1 MEKFLLFLTVPV
13 VVLAAAGPV
22 CAEADYL
29 REVKPLLQARCY
41 ACHGALKQEGGLR
54 LDTAALIRQGGESGP
69 AVVAGDAAGSLLV
82 QRVATADP
90 DDRMPPEH
98 EGELFKPAEVD
109 VVRGWIA
116 AGAVGPADEPPEA
129 DPRDHWAFR
138 PVERPAVPEIA
149 GAWGRHPVDAWVAK
163 QHAEHGLTPQPE
175 APPEVLLRRL
185 YFDLIGLP
193 PGAEEVAAVAAAA
206 DDSWYEPTVDRLLA
220 DPRHGERWARHWMD
234 VWRYSDWW
242 GLGDQLRNSQK
253 HIWHW
258 RDWIIESL
266 NADLPYAEMVRQM
279 LAADELYPGD
289 LSKLRATGFLA
300 RHYFLFNRNQWMEET
315 VEHVGKGFLGLT
327 LNCAKCHD
335 HKYDPVDQK
344 DYYRMRAFF
353 EPYHVRLDMVPGEAD
368 FERDG
373 VPRIYDGWLEEPTW
387 RFVRGEESR
396 PDKSAPMLPGVPGL
410 LAFREV
416 EVRPVAL
423 PAVAWQPERQP
434 WVIDAHV
441 VAARRAVE
449 AAEAARPAAVEE
461 VEQAE
466 RRLAELSA
474 AGEVPAPSAPAG
486 PAMRESFAV
495 LDPQRWEASGGEWV
509 HAPGR
514 LEQKRDGPERA
525 VLRLREPVGRDVD
538 VTLRFTTV
546 GGSQWRS
553 VGISLDAPAGDPA
566 APPAA
571 GDTEVSV
578 YASAYAGG
586 PKVQASWRRGAEWQY
601 PADAASAQ
609 AVGTGREHTLRVQAR
624 DTLINVFFD
633 GALVVAWRS
642 PVPRRDGVVQVTTFD
657 ALAVFHEVVVAPLPV
672 GTPLQEPSAGGGAV
686 TTIEGARQAV
696 ERAQAKLR
704 MAERAVERAR
714 ARHRSLE
721 ARGAALQASWVQA
734 ADAGGLREAAV
745 RAQRDE
751 AVAAARHA
759 VAEKEVQAGAAAP
772 DKKEESARAVVDA
785 REALTKAEEEAARPV
800 APEAAVAGLVGA
812 RWTPTRFRDSTADDP
827 DVPFPPQSTGRRTA
841 LAEWITDPKNPLTAR
856 VAVNHL
862 WTRHLGTPLVASVFD
877 FGRMASAPTH
887 PELLDWLAAEFTDH
901 GWSMKHLHR
910 LLVTSKA
917 YRMSSS
923 LAGANESAVRD
934 PDNRHLWRRVPVR
947 LEAELVRDA
956 IVAHTGALDA
966 TVGGPPVPPDAQ
978 GASKRRSLYF
988 YHSNNDRNLF
998 LTTFDGAAVKECYR
1012 REQSVVPQQAL
1023 ALSNSQLV
1031 QDAVRAMAD
1040 RLSAPE
1046 PGDAGPPD
1054 DPAFI
1059 RRAWLELL
1067 AIRPSDAEMAASA
1080 RALDHW
1086 RGLDPSDPGAAR
1098 AHLIH
1103 TLINH
1108 TDFVTLR

>member
-1 MEKFLLFLTVPV
+1 MAKLIVFLAVPV
-13 VVLAAAGPV
+13 VSLAAASRVG
-22 CAEADYL
+22 AEVEYL
-29 REVKPLLQARCY
+29 RDVKPLLQARCY
-41 ACHGALKQEGGLR
+41 ACHGSLKQEGGLR
-54 LDTAALIRQGGESGP
+54 LDTAASILQGGESGP
-69 AVVAGDAAGSLLV
+69 AVVAGEAAGSLLV

-98 EGELFKPAEVD
+98 EGELFKPAEVE
-109 VVRGWIA
+109 VLRRWIA
-116 AGAVGPADEPPEA
+116 AGAVGPVDEASEA

-138 PVERPAVPEIA
+138 PVKRPPVPEA
-149 GAWGRHPVDAWVAK
+149 GGGWVVNAIDAFVETQRA
-163 QHAEHGLTPQPE
+163 AHGLAPQPE

-193 PGAEEVAAVAAAA
+193 PGAEEVAAVVAAP

-266 NADLPYAEMVRQM
+266 NADLSYAEMVRLM
-279 LAADELYPGD
+279 LAADELAPGD
-289 LSKLRATGFLA
+289 LSKLRATGYLA

-327 LNCAKCHD
+327 MNCAKCHD

-353 EPYHVRLDMVPGEAD
+353 EPYHVRLDMVPGESD

-373 VPRIYDGWLEEPTW
+373 VPRVYDGWPEEPTW

-396 PDKSAPMLPGVPGL
+396 PDKSAPLLPGVPAV

-416 EVRPVAL
+416 AVRPVAL

-434 WVIDAHV
+434 WVIEAHV
-441 VAARRAVE
+441 AAARRAVE
-449 AAEAARPAAVEE
+449 AAEAALPAAAQELV
-461 VEQAE
+461 QAE
-466 RRLAELSA
+466 SRLAERLA
-474 AGEVPAPSAPAG
+474 EGERPPSSAPAG
-486 PAMRESFAV
+486 PVLTETFAALDMR
-495 LDPQRWEASGGEWV
+495 RWKTFGGEWG
-509 HAPGR
+509 HTPGR
-514 LEQKRDGPERA
+514 LEQKRDGPERS
-525 VLRLREPVGRDVD
+525 VLRLLEPVARDVD
-538 VTLRFTTV
+538 VTLRFTTL

-566 APPAA
+566 EPPAA
-571 GDTEVSV
+571 GETEVSL
-578 YASAYAGG
+578 YASAFAGG
-586 PKVQASWRRGAEWQY
+586 PKVQASVRRGADWEY

-624 DTLINVFFD
+624 DSLINVFFD
-633 GALVVAWRS
+633 GVLVVAWRS
-642 PVPRRDGVVQVTTFD
+642 PVPRRDGVIQFTTFD
-657 ALAVFHEVVVAPLPV
+657 AQAVFHEIAVAPLPDGV
-672 GTPLQEPSAGGGAV
+672 ALQEPAAGGGPV
-686 TTIEGARQAV
+686 TTLEGARRAV
-696 ERAQAKLR
+696 ERAQAKR
-704 MAERAVERAR
+704 RVAEQAVERAR

-721 ARGAALQASWVQA
+721 ARGAALRASWA
-734 ADAGGLREAAV
+734 GSADAVVLREAAV
-745 RAQRDE
+745 RAQRE
-751 AVAAARHA
+751 AAVAEACHA
-759 VAEKEVQAGAAAP
+759 VAEKEAGAFEAAP
-772 DKKEESARAVVDA
+772 DKQAEAAKAVADARA
-785 REALTKAEEEAARPV
+785 ALATAEEETTRPV
-800 APEAAVAGLVGA
+800 PAEAAVAGLAGA
-812 RWTPTRFRDSTADDP
+812 RWTPTRFRDSTTDDP

-841 LAEWITDPKNPLTAR
+841 LAEWITDPGNPLTAR

-862 WTRHLGTPLVASVFD
+862 WARHLGTPLVATMFD
-877 FGRMASAPTH
+877 FGRQAAAPTH
-887 PELLDWLAAEFTDH
+887 PELLDWLAAEFVEH

-910 LLVTSKA
+910 LIVTSRT
-917 YRMSSS
+917 YRLSSS
-923 LAGANESAVRD
+923 LAGGAEAAARD
-934 PDNRHLWRRVPVR
+934 PDNRHLWRRLPVR

-956 IVAHTGALDA
+956 IVAHSGALDP
-966 TVGGPPVPPDAQ
+966 TVGGPPVPPGAQ
-978 GASKRRSLYF
+978 GESKRRSLYF

-998 LTTFDGAAVKECYR
+998 LTTFDAAAVKECYR

-1023 ALSNSQLV
+1023 ALTNSQLV
-1031 QDAVRAMAD
+1031 QDAVRTIAG
-1040 RLSAPE
+1040 RLSAPR

-1054 DPAFI
+1054 DAAFI

-1067 AIRPSDAEMAASA
+1067 AIRPSEAEMAASA
-1080 RALDHW
+1080 RALDGW
-1086 RGLDPSDPGAAR
+1086 RRLDPADPEAAR
-1098 AHLIH
+1098 AQLIH
-1103 TLINH
+1103 TLVNH